1 MRTAAAIDQGVSYAE
16 YLRLEATGAAKH
28 EWLDG
33 VVYAM
38 AGGTLEHSALS
49 ASVITLLTLA
59 LRGKPCRVFT
69 SDARVRVRAT
79 GLGTYPDASV
89 ACGSIE
95 HDADDPDALAN
106 PLVLVEV
113 LSDSTEDWDRG
124 GKFAHYRRIPSLRDY
139 VLVGQR
145 EPMLEHHSRNADGTW
160 TTRDLGPGDVL
171 RLTGVAAEIAVDEIY
186 RDPMVG

>member
-1 MRTAAAIDQGVSYAE
+1 MRSVAAIQQGVSYAE
-16 YLRLEATGAAKH
+16 YLRLEAAGDAKH

-33 VVYAM
+33 VVYVM
-38 AGGTLEHSALS
+38 AGGTLEHSALA
-49 ASVITLLTLA
+49 ASIIALLTVA
-59 LRGKPCRVFT
+59 LRGRPGRVFT

-89 ACGSIE
+89 ASGSIE
-95 HDADDPDALAN
+95 HDPDDTDALAN

-124 GKFAHYRRIPSLRDY
+124 SKFAHYRRIPLLRDH
-139 VLVGQR
+139 VLIGQH
-145 EPMLEHHSRNADGTW
+145 ESAVEHHHRNADGTW

-171 RLTGVAAEIAVDEIY
+171 RLTGVEAEIAVDEIY
-186 RDPMVG
+186 RDPMAG

>member
-1 MRTAAAIDQGVSYAE
+1 MRMAAAIAHGVSYAD
-16 YLRLEATGAAKH
+16 YLRLEATGDAKH

-49 ASVITLLTLA
+49 ASVIASLTIA
-59 LRGKPCRVFT
+59 LRGRPCRVFT
-69 SDARVRVRAT
+69 SDARVRVRST
-79 GLGTYPDASV
+79 GLGTWPDASV

-95 HDADDPDALAN
+95 HDADDPNALAN

-145 EPMLEHHSRNADGTW
+145 EPMVEHHFRNADGTW

-171 RLTGVAAEIAVDEIY
+171 RLTGVAAEITVEEIY
-186 RDPMVG
+186 RDPMAG